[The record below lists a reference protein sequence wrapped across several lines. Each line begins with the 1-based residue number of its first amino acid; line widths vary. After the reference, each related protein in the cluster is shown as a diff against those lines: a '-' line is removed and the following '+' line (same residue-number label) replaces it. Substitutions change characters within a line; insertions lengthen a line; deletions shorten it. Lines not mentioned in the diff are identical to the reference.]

1 MTPEEEKYVELSQ
14 KFEINKRQIIQI
26 EGEYDFLIEKI
37 QDSYAQDLAKDV
49 SIIVNDPK
57 TNQAFPL
64 KTLTKIKEVIKETED
79 DISLDRDKL
88 VDQLKEMNQEL
99 QRLHSNQVGNFKKM
113 DSLVQNGEVGE
124 LGNDVFFKAQ
134 HEDAID
140 ESQDSYLEMV
150 GVLSGQYETFDD
162 LR

>member
-99 QRLHSNQVGNFKKM
+99 
-113 DSLVQNGEVGE
+113 
-124 LGNDVFFKAQ
+124 
-134 HEDAID
+134 
-140 ESQDSYLEMV
+140 
-150 GVLSGQYETFDD
+150 
-162 LR
+162 